1 MEKVFAS
8 VQFPLQLSVAV
19 TRTSQSPFP
28 LAGIVR
34 RYQGMTFKDDII
46 ARINFDFGENASKA
60 TTMLLDA
67 INKVDYLKTDR
78 VIRCIIF
85 LAKGNL
91 TELNKY
97 IETATFDTRDVMFW
111 AEYVGIGE
119 NEKPKRVRDFNK
131 AFADSS
137 SDIRE

>member
-1 MEKVFAS
+1 
-8 VQFPLQLSVAV
+8 
-19 TRTSQSPFP
+19 
-28 LAGIVR
+28 
-34 RYQGMTFKDDII
+34 MTFKDDIN
-46 ARINFDFGENASKA
+46 ARIRTDFGENSNKA